1 MPNTAPTAGPTA
13 GTLLRTWR
21 QRRRLSQL
29 ELSVEAEVSQRHLSF
44 VESGRSAPS
53 RDMILHLAE
62 RLGIPLRE
70 RNILLVA
77 AGFAPVYQE
86 RNLDDPA
93 LAAQREAIDVVLKG
107 HEPFPALAVD
117 RHWTLVAANAAIG
130 PLIAGIDA
138 KLLEP
143 PLNVLRLSLHPEG
156 IAPRIANYV
165 EWRAHVIARLTQQVD
180 ASADAKLNELLD
192 ELKAYPRPR
201 GVAVAAP
208 QPKRDFGNVVV
219 PLQLATPDGLLA
231 FFSTTTVFGTPV
243 DITLAEIAI
252 EAFYPADT
260 ATAEAVRKAAGGATS
275 SASPNKSDRRR
286 R

>member
-1 MPNTAPTAGPTA
+1 MPNTQPTAGN
-13 GTLLRTWR
+13 LLRTWR
-21 QRRRLSQL
+21 QRRRMSQL
-29 ELSVEAEVSQRHLSF
+29 ELALEAEVSQRHLSF

-62 RLGIPLRE
+62 RLSIPLRE

-77 AGFAPVYQE
+77 AGFAPIYQE
-86 RNLDDPA
+86 RSLDDPA
-93 LAAQREAIDVVLKG
+93 LTAQREAIEVVLKG

-156 IAPRIANYV
+156 MAPRIANYP
-165 EWRAHVIARLTQQVD
+165 EWKAHVITRLTQQVD
-180 ASADAKLNELLD
+180 ASADAKLNELLE
-192 ELKAYPRPR
+192 ELKGYQRPR
-201 GVAVAAP
+201 GGAITMP
-208 QPKRDFGNVVV
+208 SPKRDFGNVVV
-219 PLQLATPDGLLA
+219 PLQLITPEGVLS

-243 DITLAEIAI
+243 DITLEEIAI
-252 EAFYPADT
+252 EAFYPADK
-260 ATAEAVRKAAGGATS
+260 ATAEAVRKAAAGTKPPIA
-275 SASPNKSDRRR
+275 SAKPPTRRSGR
-286 R
+286 

>member
-1 MPNTAPTAGPTA
+1 MPNSQTTA
-13 GTLLRTWR
+13 GTLLRNWR
-21 QRRRLSQL
+21 QRRRMSQL

-62 RLGIPLRE
+62 RLAIPLRE

-77 AGFAPVYQE
+77 AGFAPVYRE
-86 RNLDDPA
+86 RGLDDPA
-93 LAAQREAIDVVLKG
+93 LSAQREAIDVVLKG

-143 PLNVLRLSLHPEG
+143 PLNVLRLSLHPDG
-156 IAPRIANYV
+156 MAPRIANYV
-165 EWRAHVIARLTQQVD
+165 EWRAHVVARLTQQVD
-180 ASADAKLNELLD
+180 ASADATLSELLD

-219 PLQLATPDGLLA
+219 PLQLATPDGVLS
-231 FFSTTTVFGTPV
+231 FFSTTTVFGTPI

-252 EAFYPADT
+252 EAFYPADK
-260 ATAEAVRKAAGGATS
+260 ATADAVRMAADGGAQPPES
-275 SASPNKSDRRR
+275 KNSRRR

>member
-1 MPNTAPTAGPTA
+1 MPNTQTTA

-21 QRRRLSQL
+21 QRRRMSQL
-29 ELSVEAEVSQRHLSF
+29 ELAVEAEVSQRHLSF

-62 RLGIPLRE
+62 RLAIPLRE

-77 AGFAPVYQE
+77 AGFAPVYRE

-93 LAAQREAIDVVLKG
+93 LSAQREAIDVVLKG

-138 KLLEP
+138 TLLEP
-143 PLNVLRLSLHPEG
+143 PLNVLRLSLHPDG
-156 IAPRIANYV
+156 MAPRIANYA

-180 ASADAKLNELLD
+180 ASADASLNELLD
-192 ELKAYPRPR
+192 ELKSYPRPR

-208 QPKRDFGNVVV
+208 QPRRDFGNVVV
-219 PLQLATPDGLLA
+219 PLQLATPHGLLS

-252 EAFYPADT
+252 EAFYPADK
-260 ATAEAVRKAAGGATS
+260 ATAEAVRKAAGGNVPPEAP
-275 SASPNKSDRRR
+275 AKSQRRR
-286 R
+286 G

>member
-1 MPNTAPTAGPTA
+1 MPNTQPTA

-21 QRRRLSQL
+21 QRRRMSQL
-29 ELSVEAEVSQRHLSF
+29 ELALEAEVSQRHLSF

-62 RLGIPLRE
+62 RLAIPLRE

-77 AGFAPVYQE
+77 AGFAPIYQE
-86 RNLDDPA
+86 RSLDDAA
-93 LAAQREAIDVVLKG
+93 LTAQREAIEVVLKG

-143 PLNVLRLSLHPEG
+143 PLNVLRLSLHPQG
-156 IAPRIANYV
+156 MAPRIANYP
-165 EWRAHVIARLTQQVD
+165 EWKAHVITRLTQQVD
-180 ASADAKLNELLD
+180 ASADAKLNELLE
-192 ELKAYPRPR
+192 ELKAYQRPR
-201 GVAVAAP
+201 GTAIAMPA
-208 QPKRDFGNVVV
+208 PKRDFGNVVV
-219 PLQLATPDGLLA
+219 PLQLMTPEGVLS

-252 EAFYPADT
+252 EAFYPADK
-260 ATAEAVRKAAGGATS
+260 ATAEAVRKAAGAKPPTA
-275 SASPNKSDRRR
+275 SAKPPKPRSGR
-286 R
+286 

>member
-1 MPNTAPTAGPTA
+1 MPNTQPTA

-21 QRRRLSQL
+21 QRRRMSQL
-29 ELSVEAEVSQRHLSF
+29 ELALDAEVSQRHLSF

-53 RDMILHLAE
+53 REMILHLAE
-62 RLGIPLRE
+62 RLSIPLRE

-93 LAAQREAIDVVLKG
+93 LTAQREAIEVVLKG

-117 RHWTLVAANAAIG
+117 RHWTLVASNAAIG

-138 KLLEP
+138 ALLEP
-143 PLNVLRLSLHPEG
+143 PLNVLRLSLHPNG
-156 IAPRIANYV
+156 MAPRIANYA
-165 EWRAHVIARLTQQVD
+165 EWKAHVIARLTQQVD

-192 ELKAYPRPR
+192 ELKSYPRPR
-201 GVAVAAP
+201 GTAIAMP

-219 PLQLATPDGLLA
+219 PLQLMTPDGVLS

-252 EAFYPADT
+252 EAFYPADK
-260 ATAEAVRKAAGGATS
+260 ATAEAVRKAAAGTKPPTAGAKPPT
-275 SASPNKSDRRR
+275 RRSGR
-286 R
+286 

>member
-1 MPNTAPTAGPTA
+1 M
-13 GTLLRTWR
+13 
-21 QRRRLSQL
+21 SQL
-29 ELSVEAEVSQRHLSF
+29 ELALEAEVSQRHLSF

-62 RLGIPLRE
+62 RLSIPLRE

-93 LAAQREAIDVVLKG
+93 LTAQREAIEVVLKG

-117 RHWTLVAANAAIG
+117 RHWTLVASNAAIG

-138 KLLEP
+138 ALLEP
-143 PLNVLRLSLHPEG
+143 PLNVLRLSLHPNG
-156 IAPRIANYV
+156 MAPRIANYA
-165 EWRAHVIARLTQQVD
+165 EWKAHVIARLTQQVD
-180 ASADAKLNELLD
+180 ASADAKLNELLN
-192 ELKAYPRPR
+192 ELKSYPRPR
-201 GVAVAAP
+201 GTAIAMP

-219 PLQLATPDGLLA
+219 PLQLMTPDSVLS

-252 EAFYPADT
+252 EAFYPADK
-260 ATAEAVRKAAGGATS
+260 ATAEAVRKAAAGTKPPTA
-275 SASPNKSDRRR
+275 SAKPPTRRSGR
-286 R
+286 

>member
-1 MPNTAPTAGPTA
+1 MPNTQPTA

-21 QRRRLSQL
+21 QRRRMSQL
-29 ELSVEAEVSQRHLSF
+29 ELALEADVSQRHLSF

-62 RLGIPLRE
+62 RLSIPLRE

-77 AGFAPVYQE
+77 AGFAPIYQE
-86 RNLDDPA
+86 RSLDDPA
-93 LAAQREAIDVVLKG
+93 LAAQREAIEVVLKG

-143 PLNVLRLSLHPEG
+143 PLNVLRLSLHPDG
-156 IAPRIANYV
+156 MAPRIANYA
-165 EWRAHVIARLTQQVD
+165 EWKAHIIASVTQQVD
-180 ASADAKLNELLD
+180 ASADAKLNELLE
-192 ELKAYPRPR
+192 ELKSYQSPR
-201 GVAVAAP
+201 GGAIKIP
-208 QPKRDFGNVVV
+208 SPKRDFGNVVV
-219 PLQLATPDGLLA
+219 PLQLVTPDGVLS

-252 EAFYPADT
+252 EAFYPADK
-260 ATAEAVRKAAGGATS
+260 ATAEAVHKAAAGAKS
-275 SASPNKSDRRR
+275 PIASAKPPTRRSGR
-286 R
+286 

>member
-1 MPNTAPTAGPTA
+1 MPNIAPAA

-21 QRRRLSQL
+21 QRRRMSQL
-29 ELSVEAEVSQRHLSF
+29 ELALAAEVSQRHLSF

-62 RLGIPLRE
+62 HLAIPLRE

-86 RNLDDPA
+86 RSLDDPA
-93 LAAQREAIDVVLKG
+93 LAAQREAIEVVLKG

-138 KLLEP
+138 KLLAP
-143 PLNVLRLSLHPEG
+143 PLNVLRLSLHPNG
-156 IAPRIANYV
+156 MAPRIANYA
-165 EWRAHVIARLTQQVD
+165 EWKAHVITRLTQQVD
-180 ASADAKLNELLD
+180 ASADAKLNELLE
-192 ELKAYPRPR
+192 ELKGYQRPR
-201 GVAVAAP
+201 AGAITWP
-208 QPKRDFGNVVV
+208 LPKRDFGNVVV
-219 PLQLATPDGLLA
+219 PLQLLTSDGVLS

-252 EAFYPADT
+252 EAFYPADK
-260 ATAEAVRKAAGGATS
+260 ATAEAVRKAAAGTQSPPASGKPPTPRGG
-275 SASPNKSDRRR
+275 R
-286 R
+286 

>member
-1 MPNTAPTAGPTA
+1 MPSTQPTA

-29 ELSVEAEVSQRHLSF
+29 ELAVEAEVSQRHLSF

-62 RLGIPLRE
+62 RLAIPLRE
-70 RNILLVA
+70 RNILLTA

-86 RNLDDPA
+86 RNLADPA
-93 LAAQREAIDVVLKG
+93 LAAQREAIEVVLKG

-117 RHWTLVAANAAIG
+117 RHWTLVSANAAIG
-130 PLIAGIDA
+130 PMIAGIDA

-156 IAPRIANYV
+156 MAPRIANYP
-165 EWRAHVIARLTQQVD
+165 EWKAHIITRLTQQVD
-180 ASADAKLNELLD
+180 ASADAGLNALLE
-192 ELKAYPRPR
+192 ELKSYARPR
-201 GVAVAAP
+201 GVATATP
-208 QPKRDFGNVVV
+208 EKKRDFANVVV
-219 PLQLATPDGLLA
+219 PLQLMTEAGVLS

-252 EAFYPADT
+252 EAFYPADA
-260 ATAEAVRKAAGGATS
+260 ATADAVRKSAGAG
-275 SASPNKSDRRR
+275 
-286 R
+286 

>member
-1 MPNTAPTAGPTA
+1 MPNLAPTA

-21 QRRRLSQL
+21 QRRRMSQL
-29 ELSVEAEVSQRHLSF
+29 ELALEAEVSQRHLSF
-44 VESGRSAPS
+44 LESGRSAPS

-62 RLGIPLRE
+62 RLAIPLRE

-86 RNLDDPA
+86 RSLDDPA
-93 LAAQREAIDVVLKG
+93 LTAQRAAIEVVLKG

-130 PLIAGIDA
+130 RLIAGIDA

-143 PLNVLRLSLHPEG
+143 PLNVLRLSLHPDG
-156 IAPRIANYV
+156 LAPRIANYA
-165 EWRAHVIARLTQQVD
+165 EWKAHVITRLTQQVD
-180 ASADAKLNELLD
+180 ASADAKLNELLE

-201 GVAVAAP
+201 GGPGTTPA
-208 QPKRDFGNVVV
+208 QKRDFGNVVV
-219 PLQLATPDGLLA
+219 PLQLMTPDGVLS

-252 EAFYPADT
+252 EAFYPADK
-260 ATAEAVRKAAGGATS
+260 ATAEAMRKPAAAGPPAP
-275 SASPNKSDRRR
+275 SASGKPPKRRGGR
-286 R
+286 

>member
-1 MPNTAPTAGPTA
+1 MKNVAPTA

-21 QRRRLSQL
+21 QRRRMSQL
-29 ELSVEAEVSQRHLSF
+29 DLALEAEVSQRHLSF

-62 RLGIPLRE
+62 RLSIPLRE
-70 RNILLVA
+70 RNFLLVA

-93 LAAQREAIDVVLKG
+93 LAAQREAIEVVLKG

-117 RHWTLVAANAAIG
+117 RHWTLVAANDAIE

-138 KLLEP
+138 ALLAP
-143 PLNVLRLSLHPEG
+143 PLNALRLSLHPDG
-156 IAPRIANYV
+156 IAPRIANYA
-165 EWRAHVIARLTQQVD
+165 EWRSHIITRLTQQID

-192 ELKAYPRPR
+192 ELKSYPRPR
-201 GVAVAAP
+201 GVAIAAP
-208 QPKRDFGNVVV
+208 QPKRDFGHVVV
-219 PLQLATPDGLLA
+219 PLQLATPAGILS

-243 DITLAEIAI
+243 DITLSEIAI
-252 EAFYPADT
+252 EAFYPADK
-260 ATAEAVRKAAGGATS
+260 ATAEAVRNAAGGAKP
-275 SASPNKSDRRR
+275 APPAKAPIRRSGL
-286 R
+286 

>member
-1 MPNTAPTAGPTA
+1 M
-13 GTLLRTWR
+13 
-21 QRRRLSQL
+21 SQL
-29 ELSVEAEVSQRHLSF
+29 ELALEAEVSQRHLSF

-62 RLGIPLRE
+62 RLSIPLRE

-77 AGFAPVYQE
+77 AGFAPIYQE
-86 RNLDDPA
+86 RSLDDPA
-93 LAAQREAIDVVLKG
+93 LAAQREAIEVVLKG

-117 RHWTLVAANAAIG
+117 RHWTLVASNAAIG

-156 IAPRIANYV
+156 MAPRIANYA
-165 EWRAHVIARLTQQVD
+165 EWKAHIIASVTQQVD
-180 ASADAKLNELLD
+180 ASADAKLNELLE
-192 ELKAYPRPR
+192 ELKGYQRPR
-201 GVAVAAP
+201 GGAITMP
-208 QPKRDFGNVVV
+208 SPKRDFGNVVV
-219 PLQLATPDGLLA
+219 PLQLVTPEGVLS

-252 EAFYPADT
+252 EAFYPADK
-260 ATAEAVRKAAGGATS
+260 ATAEAVRKAVD
-275 SASPNKSDRRR
+275 SAKLPIASAKPPTRRSGR
-286 R
+286 